1 MNDNKFQEVKG
12 GLIKKTQKRVVGVF
26 IDGIGLD
33 RATRRLNRRIDLAA
47 LVRGVTSGLSPVVA
61 RYYTVVPHEDDSR
74 HRSFLDAVARAGLTV
89 IVKRLPPKG
98 ITRQVTTDIEMSTDI
113 VAYALGLSSFN
124 KAFEYLP
131 VEMQALKSMSVAGSG
146 TPITQ
151 RDITAQKR
159 QSGPLLSVNPPD
171 PKITRSII
179 VICPS
184 RELSYSMALAKD
196 LGADTTTAYFGKYNK
211 GDVLKSATKW
221 IDLSDSETI
230 WKDD

>member
-1 MNDNKFQEVKG
+1 MTEQKYQQVKG
-12 GLIKKTQKRVVGVF
+12 GLIKKTKRRVVGVF

-47 LVRGVTSGLSPVVA
+47 LIKGVTSGLAPTLA

-74 HRSFLDAVARAGLTV
+74 HRSFLDAVSRAGLNV

-131 VEMQALKSMSVAGSG
+131 AEMQAVKNMSVGGAKATIS
-146 TPITQ
+146 PA
-151 RDITAQKR
+151 DISESKR
-159 QSGPLLSVNPPD
+159 QSGPLLNID
-171 PKITRSII
+171 PQKSDTTRSLI
-179 VICPS
+179 VICPT
-184 RELSYSMALAKD
+184 RELSYAMTLAKD
-196 LGADTTTAYFGKYNK
+196 LGADTTTADFGKFNR
-211 GDVLKSATKW
+211 GDVLKSANKW

-230 WKDD
+230 WKD

>member
-1 MNDNKFQEVKG
+1 MTEQKYQQVKG
-12 GLIKKTQKRVVGVF
+12 GLIKKTKRRVVGVF

-47 LVRGVTSGLSPVVA
+47 LIKGVTSGLAPTLA
-61 RYYTVVPHEDDSR
+61 RYYTVVPNEDDSR
-74 HRSFLDAVARAGLTV
+74 HRSFLDAVSRAGLNV

-131 VEMQALKSMSVAGSG
+131 AEMQAVKNMSVGGAKATIS
-146 TPITQ
+146 PA
-151 RDITAQKR
+151 DISESKR
-159 QSGPLLSVNPPD
+159 QSGPLLNID
-171 PKITRSII
+171 PQKSDTTRSLI
-179 VICPS
+179 VICPT
-184 RELSYSMALAKD
+184 RELSYAMTLAKD
-196 LGADTTTAYFGKYNK
+196 LGADTTTADFGKFNR
-211 GDVLKSATKW
+211 GDVLKSANKW

-230 WKDD
+230 WKD

>member
-1 MNDNKFQEVKG
+1 MTEQKYQQVKG
-12 GLIKKTQKRVVGVF
+12 GLIKKTKRRVVGVF

-47 LVRGVTSGLSPVVA
+47 LIKGVTSGLAPTLA

-74 HRSFLDAVARAGLTV
+74 HRSFLDAVSRAGLNV

-131 VEMQALKSMSVAGSG
+131 AEMQAVKNMSVGGAKATIS
-146 TPITQ
+146 PA
-151 RDITAQKR
+151 DISESKR
-159 QSGPLLSVNPPD
+159 QSGPLLNID
-171 PKITRSII
+171 PQKADITRSLI
-179 VICPS
+179 VICPT
-184 RELSYSMALAKD
+184 RELSYAMTLAKD
-196 LGADTTTAYFGKYNK
+196 LGADTTTADFGKFNK
-211 GDVLKSATKW
+211 GDVLKSASKW

-230 WKDD
+230 WKD

>member
-1 MNDNKFQEVKG
+1 MTEQKYQQVKG
-12 GLIKKTQKRVVGVF
+12 GLIKKTKRRVVGVF

-47 LVRGVTSGLSPVVA
+47 LIKGVTSGLAPTLA

-74 HRSFLDAVARAGLTV
+74 HRSFLDAVSRAGLNV

-131 VEMQALKSMSVAGSG
+131 AEMQAVKNMSVGGAKATIS
-146 TPITQ
+146 PA
-151 RDITAQKR
+151 DISESKR
-159 QSGPLLSVNPPD
+159 QSGPLLNID
-171 PKITRSII
+171 PQKADITRSLI
-179 VICPS
+179 VICPT
-184 RELSYSMALAKD
+184 RELSYAMTLAKD
-196 LGADTTTAYFGKYNK
+196 LGADTTTADFGKFNK
-211 GDVLKSATKW
+211 GDVLKSANKW

-230 WKDD
+230 WKD

>member
-1 MNDNKFQEVKG
+1 MTEQKYQEVSG
-12 GLIKKTQKRVVGVF
+12 GLVKKTKRRIVGVF

-47 LVRGVTSGLSPVVA
+47 LVKGVTSGLQPITA

-74 HRSFLDAVARAGLTV
+74 HRAFLDAVARAGLNV

-131 VEMQALKSMSVAGSG
+131 AEIQAVKSMSMTSG
-146 TPITQ
+146 KTTISQ
-151 RDITAQKR
+151 DDVSDQKR
-159 QSGPLLSVNPPD
+159 QSGPLLQTD
-171 PKITRSII
+171 PQDRNVTRSLI
-179 VICPS
+179 VVCPT
-184 RELSYSMALAKD
+184 RELSYAMSLAKD
-196 LGADTTTAYFGKYNK
+196 LGADTTTADFGTFNR

-230 WKDD
+230 WKD

>member
-1 MNDNKFQEVKG
+1 MTEQKYQQVKG
-12 GLIKKTQKRVVGVF
+12 GLIKKTKRRVVGVF

-47 LVRGVTSGLSPVVA
+47 LIKGVTSGLAPTLA

-74 HRSFLDAVARAGLTV
+74 HRSFLDAVSRAGLNV

-131 VEMQALKSMSVAGSG
+131 AEMQAVKNMSVGGAKATIS
-146 TPITQ
+146 PA
-151 RDITAQKR
+151 DISESKR
-159 QSGPLLSVNPPD
+159 QSGPLLNID
-171 PKITRSII
+171 PQKADITRSLI
-179 VICPS
+179 VICPT
-184 RELSYSMALAKD
+184 RELSYAMTLAKD
-196 LGADTTTAYFGKYNK
+196 LGADTTTADFGKFNK
-211 GDVLKSATKW
+211 GDVLKSASKW

-230 WKDD
+230 WKN